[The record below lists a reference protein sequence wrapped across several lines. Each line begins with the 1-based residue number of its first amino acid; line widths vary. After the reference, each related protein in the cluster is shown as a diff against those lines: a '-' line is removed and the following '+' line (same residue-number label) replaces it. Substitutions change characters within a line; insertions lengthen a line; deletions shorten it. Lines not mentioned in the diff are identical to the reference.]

1 MNNFLKFL
9 QVLALGT
16 WVGSIFYFSAVVAPS
31 AFAVL
36 PTKDLAGT
44 LVGQSLSRLHAMG
57 LILAIVF
64 LIAGGAIAGSIR
76 VFSKPAMIGVVVMV
90 LLTAISQNNV
100 THRMNELRTAMKS
113 VEKTPPEDPR
123 RAEFDRLH
131 SVSVGLES
139 AVFLIGLASLY
150 WTVKSPIPE

>member
-1 MNNFLKFL
+1 MTNFLRFL
-9 QVLALGT
+9 QVLALGA
-16 WVGSIFYFSAVVAPS
+16 WLGAIFYFSAVVAPS

-36 PTKDLAGT
+36 PAKDLAGT

-64 LIAGGAIAGSIR
+64 LVAGGAIAGSIR
-76 VFSKPAMIGVVVMV
+76 VFSKPAMIGVVLMV

-100 THRMNELRTAMKS
+100 THRMNELRTAMGS
-113 VEKTPPEDPR
+113 VEKTPADDPR

-131 SVSVGLES
+131 SLSVGLEG
-139 AVFLIGLASLY
+139 AVLLIGLASLY
-150 WTVKSPIPE
+150 FTVRSPIE

>member
-1 MNNFLKFL
+1 MTNFLRFL
-9 QVLALGT
+9 QVLALGA
-16 WVGSIFYFSAVVAPS
+16 WLGAIFYFSAVVAPS

-36 PTKDLAGT
+36 PAKDMAGT

-76 VFSKPAMIGVVVMV
+76 VFSKPAMIGVVLMV

-100 THRMNELRTAMKS
+100 THRMNELRTAMGS
-113 VEKTPPEDPR
+113 VEKTPADDPR

-131 SVSVGLES
+131 SLSVGLEG
-139 AVFLIGLASLY
+139 AVLLIGLASLY
-150 WTVKSPIPE
+150 FTVRSPIE

>member
-1 MNNFLKFL
+1 MTNFLRFL
-9 QVLALGT
+9 QVLALGA
-16 WVGSIFYFSAVVAPS
+16 WLGAIFYFSAVVAPS

-57 LILAIVF
+57 LIAAIVF
-64 LIAGGAIAGSIR
+64 LVAGGAIAGSIR

-90 LLTAISQNNV
+90 LLTAISQNTV
-100 THRMNELRTAMKS
+100 THRMNALRTAMGS
-113 VEKTPPEDPR
+113 VEKTPGDDPR

-131 SVSVGLES
+131 SLSVGLEG
-139 AVFLIGLASLY
+139 AVLLIGLASLY
-150 WTVKSPIPE
+150 FTVRSPIE

>member
-1 MNNFLKFL
+1 MTNFLRFL
-9 QVLALGT
+9 QVLALGA
-16 WVGSIFYFSAVVAPS
+16 WLGAIFYFSAVVAPS

-36 PTKDLAGT
+36 PAKDLAGT

-76 VFSKPAMIGVVVMV
+76 VFSKPAMIGVVLMV

-100 THRMNELRTAMKS
+100 THRMNELRTAMGS
-113 VEKTPPEDPR
+113 VEKTPADDPR

-131 SVSVGLES
+131 SLSVGLEG
-139 AVFLIGLASLY
+139 AVLLIGLASLY
-150 WTVKSPIPE
+150 FTVRSPIE

>member
-1 MNNFLKFL
+1 MTNFLRFL
-9 QVLALGT
+9 QVLALGA
-16 WVGSIFYFSAVVAPS
+16 WLGAIFYFSAVVAPS

-36 PTKDLAGT
+36 PAKDLAGT

-100 THRMNELRTAMKS
+100 THRLNELRTAMGS
-113 VEKTPPEDPR
+113 VEKTAADDPR
-123 RAEFDRLH
+123 RVEFDRLH
-131 SVSVGLES
+131 SLSVGLEG
-139 AVFLIGLASLY
+139 AVLLIGLASLY
-150 WTVKSPIPE
+150 FTVRSPIE

>member
-1 MNNFLKFL
+1 
-9 QVLALGT
+9 VLALGA
-16 WVGSIFYFSAVVAPS
+16 WLGAIFYFSAVVAPS

-36 PTKDLAGT
+36 PAKDMAGT

-76 VFSKPAMIGVVVMV
+76 VFSKPAMIGVVLMV

-100 THRMNELRTAMKS
+100 THRMNELRTAMGS
-113 VEKTPPEDPR
+113 VEKTAADDPR

-131 SVSVGLES
+131 SLSVGLEG
-139 AVFLIGLASLY
+139 AVLLIGLASLY
-150 WTVKSPIPE
+150 FTVRSPIE

>member
-1 MNNFLKFL
+1 MTSFLRFL
-9 QVLALGT
+9 QVLALGA
-16 WVGSIFYFSAVVAPS
+16 WLGAIFYFSAVVAPS

-100 THRMNELRTAMKS
+100 THRLNELRTAMGS
-113 VEKTPPEDPR
+113 VEKTPADDPR

-131 SVSVGLES
+131 SLSVGLEG
-139 AVFLIGLASLY
+139 AVLLIGLASLY
-150 WTVKSPIPE
+150 FTVRSPIE